1 MYNTQMRLNLALFGA
16 LCLQVSAATVAVENV
31 TVVDVAS
38 GTIRPHQT
46 AVIEGEKIAAV
57 GPQGSVKLPGNARV
71 VDGTGRFLSPGLWD
85 MRVQLRNPGRQLP
98 AFLAFGVT
106 GIRDPGGDYLRAA
119 ESRLEIQKGR
129 AIGPRIVASGRA
141 VGGRLAPTAQTARQ
155 AFDRL
160 FGDSVDFIQI
170 LPDLSREAY
179 LALAEQARHW
189 RLRFDGAVPAD
200 VSPLD
205 AVNARQGIIEGL
217 SNLGALTQETVI
229 QFFQRCAMM
238 GTRISPLLSES
249 PTSSRLY
256 QLTALAERYK
266 VQLLAGTGSTDAYSA
281 GHTNLQNELVQLVAA
296 GLSPREALESAT
308 LAPARLLGWDR
319 VMGSVETGKI
329 ADLVLLD
336 GNPLEDIGNTRRI
349 AGVFAQGRYYSRND
363 LDGMLAGGRQTA
375 LNFSSAQRSLARPP
389 EH

>member
-1 MYNTQMRLNLALFGA
+1 MRISLALIA
-16 LCLQVSAATVAVENV
+16 LCGHVCAAAVVVENV
-31 TVVDVAS
+31 TVVDVAT
-38 GTIRPHQT
+38 GTLRPHQT
-46 AVIEGEKIAAV
+46 AVIEGEKIVAV
-57 GPQGSVKLPGNARV
+57 GPQGAVKLPGTARV

-106 GIRDPGGDYLRAA
+106 GIRDPGGDYLQAA
-119 ESRLEIQKGR
+119 ESRLEIQQGK
-129 AIGPRIVASGRA
+129 AIGPRIVASGPA
-141 VGGRLAPTAQTARQ
+141 VGGRLAPTAQMARQ

-160 FGDSVDFIQI
+160 FDDSVDFIQI

-179 LALAEQARHW
+179 LALAEQARHG
-189 RLRFDGAVPAD
+189 RMRFDGAVPAD

-217 SNLGALTQETVI
+217 SNLGALNQDTII
-229 QFFQRCAMM
+229 QFFERCAMM

-249 PTSSRLY
+249 PGQGDVSSKLY
-256 QLTALAERYK
+256 RLTALAERYK

-281 GHTNLQNELVQLVAA
+281 GQGNLQNELAQMVAA
-296 GLSPREALESAT
+296 GLTPREALESAT

-319 VMGSVETGKI
+319 VMGSVEAGKI

-336 GNPLEDIGNTRRI
+336 GNPLKDISNTGRI

-363 LDGMLAGGRQTA
+363 LDGMLAGGRQI
-375 LNFSSAQRSLARPP
+375 AQAV
-389 EH
+389 H